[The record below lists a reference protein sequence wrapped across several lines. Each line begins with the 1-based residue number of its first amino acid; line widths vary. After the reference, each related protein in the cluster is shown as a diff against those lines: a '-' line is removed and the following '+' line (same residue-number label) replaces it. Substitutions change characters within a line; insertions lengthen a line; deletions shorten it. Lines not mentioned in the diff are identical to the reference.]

1 MTHLF
6 KQVTI
11 QIEVTVSI
19 FTKIKDLFVKDKET
33 RDFEK
38 SNVEIQKLEDEYKK
52 EWKKLAKRFNFDP
65 VEEERKSIETFVKII
80 KEDLKVKK
88 IKKTR

>member
-1 MTHLF
+1 LTHLF